1 MPFAP
6 TPSQSA
12 ALEALFEFVRG
23 DGDCFVLTG
32 GAGTGKTSLLGAFL
46 EHLRAQRI
54 AHQLLAPTGRAA
66 RILASKTRGD
76 ARTIHGAIYQLDQL
90 EVLENASGGS
100 ETGLRLHFRL
110 RDEGA
115 FGALL
120 VIDEASMIADQ
131 ARTQDAL
138 RFGSGALLAD
148 LLRFAR
154 LAPRGE
160 RSSKIVFVGDPAQL
174 PPVGQELSPA
184 LSPEHLHQRYGL
196 RVAAHELREILRQR
210 EGTALLDCATTLRD
224 ALQQRRYDRFQ
235 LGAPIPRP
243 LERVEASIDVGAVS
257 VGAGIELV
265 VSAERERQ
273 GSSALICGTNAAAR
287 DLNRAVRARL
297 RGRESAP
304 IEERDLLLVNQNAP
318 RYGLFNGDLVRVLEI
333 EPETEVRRVVLN
345 GVEQPIDLRFR
356 PAVVGYRDPALGV
369 TRVPCLLLENLL
381 ESAER
386 GLTPAEQRALLV
398 DFRRRF
404 PDLAPGSAEFS
415 LALQDDPHYNAL
427 QVKYGYALT
436 CHKAQ
441 GGEWD
446 RVVVH
451 FGGMRALRSEG
462 FFRWAYTAITRA
474 RKQLLTIAAPRFEP
488 GEPEGFAG

>member
-46 EHLRAQRI
+46 EHLRAQRL

-235 LGAPIPRP
+235 LGAPMPRP
-243 LERVEASIDVGAVS
+243 LERIEASID
-257 VGAGIELV
+257 
-265 VSAERERQ
+265 
-273 GSSALICGTNAAAR
+273 
-287 DLNRAVRARL
+287 RL
-297 RGRESAP
+297 R
-304 IEERDLLLVNQNAP
+304 
-318 RYGLFNGDLVRVLEI
+318 
-333 EPETEVRRVVLN
+333 
-345 GVEQPIDLRFR
+345 
-356 PAVVGYRDPALGV
+356 
-369 TRVPCLLLENLL
+369 
-381 ESAER
+381 
-386 GLTPAEQRALLV
+386 
-398 DFRRRF
+398 
-404 PDLAPGSAEFS
+404 
-415 LALQDDPHYNAL
+415 
-427 QVKYGYALT
+427 
-436 CHKAQ
+436 
-441 GGEWD
+441 
-446 RVVVH
+446 
-451 FGGMRALRSEG
+451 
-462 FFRWAYTAITRA
+462 
-474 RKQLLTIAAPRFEP
+474 
-488 GEPEGFAG
+488 